1 VRSIEENKVTL
12 AQTNK
17 LGIQQQ
23 QQAQLATVISQ
34 NHGQKFKTV
43 ALSMCEL

>member
-12 AQTNK
+12 AKTNK
-17 LGIQQQ
+17 LGIQ